1 VKGVHLKN
9 YAKDALLAV
18 VGAAWIVGLVHQF
31 GSWSLTAFYVGISLL
46 MVAVRFSGHRGLKF
60 ALRRIRRR

>member
-1 VKGVHLKN
+1 MN
-9 YAKDALLAV
+9 FAKEALLAV

-46 MVAVRFSGHRGLKF
+46 MVAVRFSDRLGLKF

>member
-1 VKGVHLKN
+1 MSF
-9 YAKDALLAV
+9 AKEALLAV

-31 GSWSLTAFYVGISLL
+31 GSWSLTAFYLGISLL
-46 MVAVRFSGHRGLKF
+46 MVAVRFSDHRGLKF

>member
-1 VKGVHLKN
+1 MKI
-9 YAKDALLAV
+9 AKEALLAV
-18 VGAAWIVGLVHQF
+18 VGAAWIVGLVAQF

-46 MVAVRFSGHRGLKF
+46 MVAVRFSDRLGLKL